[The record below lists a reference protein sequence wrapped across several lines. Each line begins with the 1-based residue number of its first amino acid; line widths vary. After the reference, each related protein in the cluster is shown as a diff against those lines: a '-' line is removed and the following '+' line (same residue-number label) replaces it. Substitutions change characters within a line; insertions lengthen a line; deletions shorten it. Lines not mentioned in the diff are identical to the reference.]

1 MPSVVCLYEKA
12 GLDPIVVQTHRSI
25 LASMSDS
32 LQPAQGSAPEPEDG
46 APVKTVLVVDD
57 VEISWGCQTT
67 LRKKR
72 IEEYGHGV
80 SDVIS
85 EIPRNKD

>member
-1 MPSVVCLYEKA
+1 
-12 GLDPIVVQTHRSI
+12 
-25 LASMSDS
+25 MSDFRQS
-32 LQPAQGSAPEPEDG
+32 VQRSAPEPEDV
-46 APVKTVLVVDD
+46 ARVKTVLVVDD